1 MGRKA
6 RIKYPHIFAIN
17 TGDFGVDI
25 FLQYAIMYI
34 QWLWI
39 YLVGCL
45 SYEFSTGEVVEM
57 LVAVLDW
64 KEEYPDD
71 ELCFLSLRKRL
82 VMLLHECDT

>member
-1 MGRKA
+1 M
-6 RIKYPHIFAIN
+6 N
-17 TGDFGVDI
+17 S
-25 FLQYAIMYI
+25 LQVE
-34 QWLWI
+34 I
-39 YLVGCL
+39 Y
-45 SYEFSTGEVVEM
+45 EVVEM